1 METTFPFSIVKSES
15 FNRTSLLL
23 FLEVIL
29 IDLISNKLVIYILNL
44 SLFPANIKVYNC
56 YMENLFKNLLTAAFV
71 IVIGS
76 TLIFFYF
83 NHLESV
89 ENEINLSSN
98 KLINSESYK
107 DKNKVSSYMNNFKD
121 IKSSSSSYLIPLLS
135 SNYFLENNEPEMAL
149 KVLDKIPES
158 DSKLINDL
166 IFSLQSRI
174 YAEINM
180 CDKSINRFE
189 KIDSYNSIA
198 SDTRTYIGKCLR
210 ESVK

>member
-1 METTFPFSIVKSES
+1 
-15 FNRTSLLL
+15 
-23 FLEVIL
+23 
-29 IDLISNKLVIYILNL
+29 
-44 SLFPANIKVYNC
+44 
-56 YMENLFKNLLTAAFV
+56 MENLFKNLLTAAFV

-158 DSKLINDL
+158 ESKLINDL

>member
-1 METTFPFSIVKSES
+1 
-15 FNRTSLLL
+15 
-23 FLEVIL
+23 
-29 IDLISNKLVIYILNL
+29 
-44 SLFPANIKVYNC
+44 
-56 YMENLFKNLLTAAFV
+56 
-71 IVIGS
+71 
-76 TLIFFYF
+76 
-83 NHLESV
+83 
-89 ENEINLSSN
+89 
-98 KLINSESYK
+98 
-107 DKNKVSSYMNNFKD
+107 MNNFKD

-189 KIDSYNSIA
+189 KL
-198 SDTRTYIGKCLR
+198 TYTPLGCNFFQFFLR
-210 ESVK
+210 CSRNKVKG